1 MIEKST
7 VLIGRLLLVTGILL
21 GVLAPAHADAQLR
34 VMTPVEL
41 ASSATLIARARV
53 IDTDE
58 SDYSD
63 FRQIAE
69 LELVDVIE
77 GDFTIGEVRVA
88 AQSLVAFTNDHY
100 KKKEEWLVFL
110 SQEAGFY
117 RTVNYQYGQFLI
129 EGEVVKNW
137 RNADNVAADM
147 PYYSVR
153 EEIEQIMAG
162 IRRPAVDVQP
172 AAPTGA
178 QQQLDNATPAS
189 RPRPSANRPPPQVV
203 RPERP

>member
-1 MIEKST
+1 MVEKLTAS
-7 VLIGRLLLVTGILL
+7 IGRLLLLTGILL

-41 ASSATLIARARV
+41 ASNATLIARARV
-53 IDTDE
+53 ISTDE

-63 FRQIAE
+63 FQQIAR

-77 GDFTIGEVRVA
+77 GDFTIRDIRVA
-88 AQSLVAFTNDHY
+88 AKSLIAFTNDRY
-100 KKKEEWLVFL
+100 EKKEEWLVFL
-110 SQEAGFY
+110 RQDGGFY
-117 RTVNYQYGQFLI
+117 RTVNYQYGQFLL
-129 EGEVVKNW
+129 EGEIVKNW
-137 RNADNVAADM
+137 RNADNVATDK

-162 IRRPAVDVQP
+162 IRAPVVGTQPVAPPAPQSRDSVTP
-172 AAPTGA
+172 AA
-178 QQQLDNATPAS
+178 
-189 RPRPSANRPPPQVV
+189 RPRPSANRPPPRVV